1 MSGHN
6 HDHGP
11 SSGGDLVT
19 HRGRLLLVL
28 ALTSIV
34 LIVEVIGAVI
44 TGSLA
49 LLADA
54 GHMLTDVAGLV
65 MALITATLMTRPA
78 SPTRTWGWRRAEIL
92 GATAQAAVLFAVGV
106 FVLVEGIRR
115 LIEPPDVASGLM
127 IVFGVVGLLANAVG
141 ILVLIGNRN
150 ANLNL
155 RAAFLEVLNDTLGSV
170 AVIAAALAIAIT
182 GWEQADA
189 LASILI
195 ALLILPRAYRLL
207 REAVDILLEAT
218 PRDLDLPKVR
228 QHILDLPHVHAVHDL
243 HASQIATGLP
253 VLTAHVVVDD
263 ECFTDG
269 HTALMLKDLQD
280 CVATHFPVSVEH
292 STFQIEPA
300 SHQVNEHTVHP

>member
-1 MSGHN
+1 LSGHD
-6 HDHGP
+6 HDHA
-11 SSGGDLVT
+11 VAVTT
-19 HRGRLLLVL
+19 HRGRILLVL
-28 ALTSIV
+28 VLTSTV
-34 LIVEVIGAVI
+34 LVVEVIGAII

-78 SPTRTWGWRRAEIL
+78 SSTRTWGWRRAEIL
-92 GATAQAAVLFAVGV
+92 GATAQAAALFAVGV
-106 FVLVEGIRR
+106 FVLVEGVRR
-115 LIEPPDVASGLM
+115 LFEPPDVASGLM
-127 IVFGVVGLLANAVG
+127 VVFGLVGLVANAVG
-141 ILVLIGNRN
+141 ILILIGNRN
-150 ANLNL
+150 ANMNM

-170 AVIAAALAIAIT
+170 AVIVAAVTIALT

-195 ALLILPRAYRLL
+195 ALLILPRAFRLL
-207 REAVDILLEAT
+207 REAVDILLEKT
-218 PRDLDLPKVR
+218 PADLDLDEVR
-228 QHILDLPHVHAVHDL
+228 RHILDLPHVQEVHDL

-253 VLTAHVVVDD
+253 VLSAHVIVDD

-269 HTALMLKDLQD
+269 HAARLLTDLQD
-280 CVATHFPVSVEH
+280 CVATHFPVSIEH

-300 SHQVNEHTVHP
+300 GHRTTEHTLHP